1 MELAVLTLFAV
12 LLIGALAAGVPILY
26 ALIAG
31 LILFSAYS
39 LKCGF
44 TLEQTGKMCLKGVN
58 TVKNVLITMTIIGV
72 LTGLWLLCAA
82 DHTFRI
88 FAAYLFVKQ
97 PGIFSDWNFLWNGS
111 HYGSHLYCHGPGN
124 GYKPCPCR
132 RRSYIRRLFRG
143 PVFACI
149 HQHSACGR
157 SDPYG
162 YV

>member
-12 LLIGALAAGVPILY
+12 LLIGALVAGVPILY

-58 TVKNVLITMTIIGV
+58 TVKNVRSSYRVMEIIRNDPGYC
-72 LTGLWLLCAA
+72 WLLCAA

-88 FAAYLFVKQ
+88 FAAYLFVK
-97 PGIFSDWNFLWNGS
+97 
-111 HYGSHLYCHGPGN
+111 
-124 GYKPCPCR
+124 
-132 RRSYIRRLFRG
+132 
-143 PVFACI
+143 
-149 HQHSACGR
+149 
-157 SDPYG
+157 
-162 YV
+162 

>member
-44 TLEQTGKMCLKGVN
+44 TPGTDGE
-58 TVKNVLITMTIIGV
+58 NVFKRRKYSKKCADHYDDHRSSYRVMEIIRNDPGYC
-72 LTGLWLLCAA
+72 WLLCAA

-88 FAAYLFVKQ
+88 FAAYLFVK
-97 PGIFSDWNFLWNGS
+97 
-111 HYGSHLYCHGPGN
+111 
-124 GYKPCPCR
+124 
-132 RRSYIRRLFRG
+132 
-143 PVFACI
+143 
-149 HQHSACGR
+149 
-157 SDPYG
+157 
-162 YV
+162 